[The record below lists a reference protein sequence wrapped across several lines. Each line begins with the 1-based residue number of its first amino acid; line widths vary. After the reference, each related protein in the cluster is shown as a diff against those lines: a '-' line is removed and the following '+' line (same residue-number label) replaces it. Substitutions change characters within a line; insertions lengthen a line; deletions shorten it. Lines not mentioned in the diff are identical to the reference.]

1 MWAGAEDGFWHS
13 EDILDTF
20 FRYFQLFSVIL
31 KASLFQVFREWCFG
45 EIHFFLLGTD
55 SRSHLGAGSQ
65 LQQFPRGPAQQLGAL
80 SSSSSRS
87 AHLPEEP

>member
-1 MWAGAEDGFWHS
+1 MASGSLKS

-20 FRYFQLFSVIL
+20 HRYFQLFSLIS
-31 KASLFQVFREWCFG
+31 KALLFQVFREWRFG
-45 EIHFFLLGTD
+45 EIHFFLLGAG

-65 LQQFPRGPAQQLGAL
+65 LQQFPRGPAQQLGTL
-80 SSSSSRS
+80 NSSSARS